1 MTEYLSL
8 PIDDESAERMRAG
21 GLRLGLVDTGD
32 ADAFGQWLE
41 ADARGFHQSRLSP
54 ELLAAQL
61 RGLTDRR
68 TSAVYD
74 DSAADPTSPVSTVSS
89 WPAQLTLPG
98 GSDSSAW
105 AISAVTVASTHRRR
119 GIASAMLTAELRTA
133 QRLGIAVAI
142 LTVSEATIYGRFGF
156 APAVSAADWKID
168 TRKAKWAG
176 PAASGRI
183 HMVPLEQARDDG
195 RAIVERT
202 RLNGPGEIDVRGHLW
217 DRLFGLAGDPDRT
230 KTLRAV
236 RYDDADGVPQGFAIY
251 SFTQPNPDFSAQT
264 LNVEYLATATDDAY
278 AGLWRY
284 LLESDLVS
292 TVTAPLRRVDEPML
306 WQLTDFRSA
315 KKDDEQDHL
324 WTRILDVT
332 SALEARRYRAP
343 GRIALEVSDPLGFA
357 GGRFLLDVAVDGT
370 AVVSPLAGAAPD
382 GAASIALGVAELGAL
397 YLGGVSAVVL
407 ERAGRIAEL
416 RPGSADA
423 VDGAFRS
430 AVAPWLS
437 IWF

>member
-8 PIDDESAERMRAG
+8 PMDDESAERMRAG
-21 GLRLGLVDTGD
+21 GLRLALVDTGD

-74 DSAADPTSPVSTVSS
+74 DSAADPSSPVSTVSS
-89 WPAQLTLPG
+89 WPARLTLPG

-156 APAVSAADWKID
+156 GPAVFAADWKIN
-168 TRKAKWAG
+168 TRAAKWAG
-176 PAASGRI
+176 PMASGRI
-183 HMVPLEQARDDG
+183 HMVPLEQARQDG
-195 RAIVERT
+195 EAIVERI

-217 DRLFGLAGDPDRT
+217 NRLFGLAGDPDRK

-251 SFTQPNPDFSAQT
+251 SFAQPSEDFSAQT

-278 AGLWRY
+278 SGLWRY
-284 LLESDLVS
+284 LLEIDLVS
-292 TVTAPLRRVDEPML
+292 TVTAPLRRVDEPMV
-306 WQLTDFRSA
+306 WQLSDFRSA

-324 WTRILDVT
+324 WTRVLDVKG
-332 SALEARRYRAP
+332 ALEARRYRAP

-357 GGRFLLDVAVDGT
+357 GGRFLLDVAADGT
-370 AVVSPLAGAAPD
+370 AVVSPLEGEVPDDAA
-382 GAASIALGVAELGAL
+382 AVALGIAELGAL

-407 ERAGRIAEL
+407 ERAGRITEL

>member
-21 GLRLGLVDTGD
+21 GLRLQLVDTSDG
-32 ADAFGQWLE
+32 AAFGHWLE
-41 ADARGFHQSRLSP
+41 ADSRGFHQPRPSAES
-54 ELLAAQL
+54 LAAQI
-61 RGLTDRR
+61 RGLADRR
-68 TSAVYD
+68 TTGVFD
-74 DSAADPTSPVSTVSS
+74 DSAADSASPVATVSS
-89 WPAQLTLPG
+89 WPARLTVPG
-98 GSDSSAW
+98 GTDTSAW

-156 APAVSAADWKID
+156 APAVFAADWKIN

-176 PAASGRI
+176 PAASGRV
-183 HMVPLEQARDDG
+183 HMVPLERARDDG
-195 RAIVERT
+195 QAIVERI
-202 RLNGPGEIDVRGHLW
+202 RLNGPGEIDLRGHLW
-217 DRLFGLAGDPDRT
+217 DRLFGLAGDPERT
-230 KTLRAV
+230 KSLRAA
-236 RYDDADGVPQGFAIY
+236 RYDDADGSPQGFAVY

-278 AGLWRY
+278 VGLWRY
-284 LLESDLVS
+284 LLEIDLVS
-292 TVTAPLRRVDEPML
+292 TVTAPLRRVDEPMV

-324 WTRILDVT
+324 WTRILDVKG
-332 SALEARRYRAP
+332 ALEARRYRAP
-343 GRIALEVSDPLGFA
+343 CRIALEVNDPLGFA
-357 GGRFLLDVAVDGT
+357 HGRFLLEIAADGT
-370 AVVSPLAGAAPD
+370 GVVSPLDGEAPD
-382 GAASIALGVAELGAL
+382 GAAAVALGVAELGAL
-397 YLGGVSAVVL
+397 YLGGVSAAVL
-407 ERAGRIAEL
+407 ERAGRITEL

-423 VDGAFRS
+423 IDAAFRS
-430 AVAPWLS
+430 AIAPWLS

>member
-1 MTEYLSL
+1 MTEYLRT
-8 PIDDESAERMRAG
+8 PIDDDSAERMRAG
-21 GLRLGLVDTGD
+21 GLRLALVDTSD

-41 ADARGFHQSRLSP
+41 AEARGFHQSRLSP

-74 DSAADPTSPVSTVSS
+74 DSAADPSSPVSTVSA
-89 WPAQLTLPG
+89 WPAPLTLPG
-98 GSDSSAW
+98 GSESVAW

-133 QRLGIAVAI
+133 RRLGIPVAI

-156 APAVSAADWKID
+156 APAAFAADWKID
-168 TRKAKWAG
+168 TRTAKWAG
-176 PAASGRI
+176 PAASGRL
-183 HMVPLEQARDDG
+183 HMVPLERARDDG
-195 RAIVERT
+195 RAIVDRI
-202 RLNGPGEIDVRGHLW
+202 RMHGPGEIDLRGHLW
-217 DRLFGLAGDPDRT
+217 DRLFGLAGDADRT

-236 RYDDADGVPQGFAIY
+236 RYDDAEGVPQGFAIY

-264 LNVEYLATATDDAY
+264 LNVEYLASATDDAY

-284 LLESDLVS
+284 LLEIDLVS
-292 TVTAPLRRVDEPML
+292 TVTAPLRRVDEPMV
-306 WQLTDFRSA
+306 WQLSDIRAA
-315 KKDDEQDHL
+315 KKADEQDHL
-324 WTRILDVT
+324 WTRILDVKG
-332 SALEARRYRAP
+332 ALEARWYRAP

-357 GGRFLLDVAVDGT
+357 AGRFLLDVADDGT
-370 AVVSPLAGAAPD
+370 AVVSPLEGEAPD
-382 GAASIALGVAELGAL
+382 GAASVALGITELSAL
-397 YLGGVSAVVL
+397 YLGGVSAAVL
-407 ERAGRIAEL
+407 ERAGRITEL

-423 VDGAFRS
+423 VDVAFRS

>member
-1 MTEYLSL
+1 MSEYLRTT
-8 PIDDESAERMRAG
+8 IDDESAERMRAG

-61 RGLTDRR
+61 HGLTDRR

-74 DSAADPTSPVSTVSS
+74 DSAAEPSSPVATVSS
-89 WPAQLTLPG
+89 WPARLTLPG
-98 GSDSSAW
+98 GRDSSAW

-133 QRLGIAVAI
+133 QHLGIAVAI

-156 APAVSAADWKID
+156 APAVLAADWKIN
-168 TRKAKWAG
+168 TRTAKWAG
-176 PAASGRI
+176 PMATGRV
-183 HMVPLEQARDDG
+183 HMVPLEQARQDG
-195 RAIVERT
+195 EAIVERI
-202 RLNGPGEIDVRGHLW
+202 RLNGPGEIDLGGHLW
-217 DRLFGLAGDPDRT
+217 NRLFGLAGDPDRK

-251 SFTQPNPDFSAQT
+251 SFAQPSEDFSAQT

-284 LLESDLVS
+284 LIEIDLVS
-292 TVTAPLRRVDEPML
+292 TVTAPLRRVDEPMV
-306 WQLTDFRSA
+306 WQLSDFRSA

-324 WTRILDVT
+324 WTRILDVKG
-332 SALEARRYRAP
+332 ALEARRYRAP

-357 GGRFLLDVAVDGT
+357 GGRFLLDVAADGT
-370 AVVSPLAGAAPD
+370 AVVSPLEGEVPDDAA
-382 GAASIALGVAELGAL
+382 AVALGIAELGAL

-407 ERAGRIAEL
+407 ERAGRVTEL
-416 RPGSADA
+416 RSGSADA
-423 VDGAFRS
+423 VDAVFRS